1 MPSRDFHLHDSRS
14 GAALAVRVI
23 PRAKQNKIVEIS
35 SDGTVKIRLTA
46 PPVGGKA
53 NRALIELLAGVLD
66 VPAARIEI
74 IAGETGRNKL
84 VSILD
89 LDAQTVQER
98 IKSKIT

>member
-23 PRAKQNKIVEIS
+23 PRAKQNQIVEIS